1 MKTKKTRR
9 IVSLLLCL
17 VIVMGLCACGEDSKT
32 TTAAPNN
39 GTQAQQPATTAAPAP
54 VKKTRISLGTAGSSG
69 AYFIIGS
76 ALANIINEK
85 SNVVEMTA
93 EVTDGSAQNLNFL
106 STGDIQFGMCSIS
119 TLYEAYTGTGK
130 YEGKAIDLMAIGN
143 LHPSVFQVVVLKDA
157 GIKTVKD
164 MVGKRIVI
172 GAPGSGTRLNVNS
185 ILQCCGIS
193 DSDINAFDLSIGES
207 VSAMKDRNI
216 DGAFIQNAVPTAS
229 LIELA
234 NDTPIE
240 LISFTDDE
248 LKAILAA
255 NPLWKEATIPASVY
269 KTATDVHTVGINN
282 VMFCAPDVSE
292 EVAYEVTKMIYE
304 NLEALT
310 LAHDSM
316 SLVSLEMAPID
327 SVPMHPGA
335 IKYYK
340 EKGLI
345 P

>member
-1 MKTKKTRR
+1 MKTKKTRS
-9 IVSLLLCL
+9 IVSLLLC
-17 VIVMGLCACGEDSKT
+17 VVMVLGLCACGNDTKT
-32 TTAAPNN
+32 TTEAPNN
-39 GTQAQQPATTAAPAP
+39 GSQSAGTTAAPAP
-54 VKKTRISLGTAGSSG
+54 AKKTRVSLGTAGSSG

-93 EVTDGSAQNLNFL
+93 EVTDGSAQNLTFL
-106 STGDIQFGMCSIS
+106 SQGDIQFGMCSIS
-119 TLYEAYTGTGK
+119 TLYEAYHGTGK
-130 YEGKAIDLMAIGN
+130 YKDKAINLMAIGN

-157 GIKTVKD
+157 NIKTIKD
-164 MVGKRIVI
+164 MVGKKIVI

-234 NDTPIE
+234 NDTPID
-240 LISFTDDE
+240 LISFTDE
-248 LKAILAA
+248 EIKAILAA
-255 NPLWKEATIPASVY
+255 NPLWAEATIPSSVY
-269 KTATDVHTVGINN
+269 KTSGDIHTVGINN
-282 VMFCAPDVSE
+282 VMFCSPDVSE

-316 SLVSLEMAPID
+316 SLVSLQMAPID

-335 IKYYK
+335 IKFYK

-345 P
+345 Q